1 MKAIVIQHHKYE
13 TLGSH
18 FESVLTDAGFGIV
31 TVPVFLDA
39 PTFESFDAPHPTRDD
54 IVVSLGGPMSA
65 NDGLPALEQEMS
77 YLRQAAEDGIRV
89 IGYAWVP
96 SCSLGRSE
104 EWSNPP
110 AGTSSV

>member
-1 MKAIVIQHHKYE
+1 MNAIVIQHHMHE
-13 TLGSH
+13 TLGSN
-18 FESVLTDAGFGIV
+18 FESVLTGAGFEVV
-31 TVPVFLDA
+31 TVPVFSGA
-39 PTFESFDAPHPTRDD
+39 PTFESFDEPRLTRDD